1 MHYTILPRP
10 TSRPNANSNF
20 IDPDRARFARL
31 MVFDAFGYRAGKALD
46 QGNFRDRQAGASRVL
61 ANGRVVL

>member
-10 TSRPNANSNF
+10 ASRPKANSNF

-31 MVFDAFGYRAGKALD
+31 ITLAEFDHRAGKALD
-46 QGNFRDRQAGASRVL
+46 QGEFRDRRPDAPQRF
-61 ANGRVVL
+61 ANGRMVP